1 MRKPQYIYLLTD
13 ANGTY
18 KAFGSVRAIAAYLDI
33 SVSTAVTIA
42 NDPKDKLIIKV
53 NYIF

>member
-42 NDPKDKLIIKV
+42 NDPKTNLIIKV
-53 NYIF
+53 TFVY

>member
-1 MRKPQYIYLLTD
+1 MRKPEYIYLFTD
-13 ANGTY
+13 ANGTC

-33 SVSTAVTIA
+33 SVSTAVSIA

-53 NYIF
+53 KYVF